1 MDNQFYFE
9 DNSNCILLLFKI
21 LIFIF
26 MVMVHVIVFLLKTS
40 WTAEWITEYHQSRP
54 GLKVLPQKNDDLT
67 TALEA
72 QLEQVF
78 SSVFLFFRPLC
89 FHRTWSSIL
98 SIKLLLPK
106 KNGVFSDVSPSVI
119 LNLIF
124 NHNVF

>member
-9 DNSNCILLLFKI
+9 DNSNCILLLFN
-21 LIFIF
+21 IFIF

-72 QLEQVF
+72 QLERVF
-78 SSVFLFFRPLC
+78 SVFFFGLF
-89 FHRTWSSIL
+89 
-98 SIKLLLPK
+98 
-106 KNGVFSDVSPSVI
+106 VFIVHEV
-119 LNLIF
+119 
-124 NHNVF
+124 VFYQ